1 MALTPLGKVLV
12 IGLPLILAVVAANYF
27 LNHGDTGQVSSIPTA
42 DGKLADFKEGS
53 STDAA
58 ATSLPSSEPSAL
70 QAPQIRMDVLA
81 WNAQMG
87 LALAN
92 GGPDTTKGSLME
104 KEGVN
109 LHIVRVDDDY
119 SKMKE
124 GLVTCANELH
134 GGAADCASGY
144 QLVTIMGDG
153 GPYFLAGLNNQL
165 SKFGP
170 EYTAEVVGGFGR
182 SYGED
187 AFMGPPACKGDP
199 ASCKGLLVAGVLMDG
214 DWNIAQY
221 WAKNNSICNNP
232 DVTTYD
238 PECLNWMG
246 FSMFTDADA
255 SYIAGTCEERPV
267 VSKGKKTGSRQ
278 QVCVGAT
285 VTWTPGDVT
294 VTKQK
299 GGLVK
304 LLSTLENSSQMPNAL
319 IGIKKWNKEHAK
331 EVTSILRAGLEGGA
345 QIKADT
351 SGSALMAAGGASA
364 AIYGA
369 EDAAYWARY
378 YEGAKEQDAT
388 GKLMV
393 ALGGSRVFAMADAT
407 RFFGLETGAANAFA
421 ATYTLFGDIAHQQ
434 YPKEL
439 PSYPAVGTILN
450 TTYLKAAAQ
459 DMTVAEKGTADVP
472 TYQDTGK
479 AARVIASRSWQI
491 TFVSGSDA
499 VAPEAEATLK
509 ELSDT
514 LVVSEGAKVSIT
526 GHTDNTGSADGNLI
540 LSKARA
546 QSVKT
551 WLAQHAPANFPDL
564 RIEVAGKGQEEPV
577 ALNSTASGRAQNRR
591 VEVTLSAP

>member
-1 MALTPLGKVLV
+1 MALTPFAKALV
-12 IGLPLILAVVAANYF
+12 VGVPIIIAVIAANYY
-27 LNHGDTGQVSSIPTA
+27 LNHGDTGQVSSVPTA
-42 DGKLADFKEGS
+42 DGKMVEFKEGGG
-53 STDAA
+53 DAGTTNTA
-58 ATSLPSSEPSAL
+58 LPSTEPATL
-70 QAPQIRMDVLA
+70 QTPQIRMDVLA

-92 GGPDTTKGSLME
+92 GGADTTKGSLME
-104 KEGVN
+104 KEGIN

-124 GLVTCANELH
+124 GLVACANELH
-134 GGAADCASGY
+134 GGSTDCSSGY
-144 QLVTIMGDG
+144 QFVTIMGDG
-153 GPYFLAGLNNQL
+153 GPFFLAGLNDQL
-165 SKFGP
+165 AKFGP

-187 AFMGPPACKGDP
+187 AFMGPPACKADP
-199 ASCKGLLVAGVLMDG
+199 AACKGLLVSGVLMDG
-214 DWNIAQY
+214 DWNLAQY
-221 WAKNNSICNNP
+221 WAKNNGICNNP

-267 VSKGKKTGSRQ
+267 VNKGKKTGDRQ

-294 VTKQK
+294 VTKTK

-319 IGIKKWNKEHAK
+319 VGIKKWNKDHAK
-331 EVTSILRAGLEGGA
+331 EVTGILRAGLAGGA

-351 SGSALMAAGGASA
+351 TGAALMAAGAASA
-364 AIYGA
+364 QIYGA
-369 EDAAYWARY
+369 EDAAYWVRY
-378 YEGAKEQDAT
+378 YEGVKEQDAT

-393 ALGGSRVFAMADAT
+393 PLGGSRVFSMADAS
-407 RFFGLETGAANAFA
+407 RFFGLDTGAANAFA
-421 ATYTLFGDIAHQQ
+421 ATYTLFGDIAKQQ
-434 YPKEL
+434 YPKDL
-439 PSYPAVGTILN
+439 PSYPPVGAILN
-450 TTYLKAAAQ
+450 TTYLKAAGAS
-459 DMTVAEKGTADVP
+459 MGAVEKGTADVP
-472 TYQDTGK
+472 SYQDTGK
-479 AARVIASRSWQI
+479 APRVIASRSWNV

-499 VAPEAEATLK
+499 IAPEAGATLK

-514 LVVSEGAKVSIT
+514 LVVSEGAKVTIT
-526 GHTDNTGSADGNLI
+526 GHTDNTGNPDGNLI

-546 QSVKT
+546 QSVKL
-551 WLAQHAPANFPDL
+551 WLAKNAPANFPDM
-564 RIEVAGKGQEEPV
+564 RTTVDGKGQNEPV
-577 ALNSTASGRAQNRR
+577 ALNTTSSGRAQNRR
-591 VEVTLSAP
+591 VDIVLSQ